1 MEYRSQKEFKGN
13 QGGHGGPPIVS
24 AWRHLSQY
32 PRDKKIV
39 IEISTD
45 QIKRVNKAGTLDEI
59 ISEAQLDYALGKY
72 STHKTVKVLWQHCAL
87 NMVQINSS
95 SHFIRAFKNYHVRS
109 RMTSKKKI
117 SLY

>member
-1 MEYRSQKEFKGN
+1 MNTVAKKNLKGTKEAMVN
-13 QGGHGGPPIVS
+13 LPLS
-24 AWRHLSQY
+24 ALRYLSQY

-72 STHKTVKVLWQHCAL
+72 STHKTVKSLMATL
-87 NMVQINSS
+87 
-95 SHFIRAFKNYHVRS
+95 RA
-109 RMTSKKKI
+109 
-117 SLY
+117 